1 MQRKQTTSEPLP
13 WDDVRLFLALCR
25 ARTVGSAASTLRID
39 ASTVS
44 RRLAALEAA
53 LDTSL
58 FDRGRDGIAP
68 TKAAEDLL
76 PVAEE
81 IERAMHRFTNA
92 TEALEREVTGL
103 VRVTCPDDVAE
114 VAVVPHLRELFTS
127 HPALRIELT
136 PGETLLDLTRREAD
150 LALRTVRPTRGDLL
164 VTKLL
169 SLRWV
174 LVASRER
181 SRELGSLRAWS
192 DAPWIGWG
200 ERLAHIGPARWLQT
214 HARSTDPVMR
224 SDSLRLQLAALAS
237 GVGVGLVP
245 EPSVEH
251 YGLVPLKLAA
261 SLRESATQWPTDELF
276 LVTHRAL
283 RDVPRVRV
291 VWELLV
297 KKMGERIT
305 STKRR

>member
-1 MQRKQTTSEPLP
+1 MQRQVRSEALQ

-25 ARTVGSAASTLRID
+25 ARTVGRAASTLGIN

-44 RRLAALEAA
+44 RRLAALEEAMDA
-53 LDTSL
+53 SL

-81 IERAMHRFTNA
+81 IELAMLRFANA
-92 TEALEREVTGL
+92 AEGLEREVAGL

-114 VAVVPHLRELFTS
+114 VVVVPALRELFGR
-127 HPALRIELT
+127 HPRLHVELS
-136 PGETLLDLTRREAD
+136 PGEALLDLTRREAD

-164 VTKLL
+164 VTRLL
-169 SLRWV
+169 SLRWI
-174 LVASRER
+174 VAASAETARA
-181 SRELGSLRAWS
+181 LGNLRAWT
-192 DAPWIGWG
+192 DAPWIGWS
-200 ERLAHIGPARWLQT
+200 ERLSHIGPARWLQT
-214 HARSTDPVMR
+214 HARGVDPVLR
-224 SDSLRLQLAALAS
+224 SDSLRVQLSALS
-237 GVGVGLVP
+237 NGLGVGLVP
-245 EPSVEH
+245 EPSLEH
-251 YGLVPLKLAA
+251 FGLVPVKLSAG
-261 SLRESATQWPTDELF
+261 LRESAAQWPVDELF

-297 KKMGERIT
+297 RKLGER
-305 STKRR
+305 SPSMQRA